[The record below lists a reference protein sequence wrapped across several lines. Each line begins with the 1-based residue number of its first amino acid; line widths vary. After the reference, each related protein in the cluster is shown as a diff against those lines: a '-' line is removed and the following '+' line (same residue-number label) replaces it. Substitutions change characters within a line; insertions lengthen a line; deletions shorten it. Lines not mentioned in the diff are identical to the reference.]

1 MAEKGA
7 VYCDRTTR
15 TNYYTALVSEEE
27 YKLAEGTTYP
37 AGKDVPQVRQGL
49 HCVPVPGKESVPEGY
64 PEIERLP
71 EVPGEGRVGKRK
83 QFDLFPQR

>member
-37 AGKDVPQVRQGL
+37 AGKDVPQVIDSQ
-49 HCVPVPGKESVPEGY
+49 
-64 PEIERLP
+64 EIISRYYT
-71 EVPGEGRVGKRK
+71 KIADYHHYIQRK
-83 QFDLFPQR
+83 KSR